1 MITSSKPLELFRNES
16 DQMAQSLLLLTFPSG
31 NLGIITRMSSK
42 LFFLTCRSEASDVIG
57 WLDFG
62 ILGALEKKYLK
73 SLMVVVYLKEETR
86 NK

>member
-1 MITSSKPLELFRNES
+1 MDR
-16 DQMAQSLLLLTFPSG
+16 LLQPLTFLLGGSG
-31 NLGIITRMSSK
+31 TITRMSSK
-42 LFFLTCRSEASDVIG
+42 PSCLTLRSEASDVIG

-73 SLMVVVYLKEETR
+73 SLIVVVYLKEETR

>member
-1 MITSSKPLELFRNES
+1 MTISSKPLELSLNES
-16 DQMAQSLLLLTFPSG
+16 DPMAPLLQLLIFPLG
-31 NLGIITRMSSK
+31 GLGIITRMSPIPSH
-42 LFFLTCRSEASDVIG
+42 LTFRSEASDVIG

-73 SLMVVVYLKEETR
+73 SLIVVVYLKEETR

>member
-1 MITSSKPLELFRNES
+1 
-16 DQMAQSLLLLTFPSG
+16 MAPLLLPLTSQSG
-31 NLGIITRMSSK
+31 GLGIITRMSPIPSH
-42 LFFLTCRSEASDVIG
+42 LTFRSEASDVIG

-73 SLMVVVYLKEETR
+73 SLIVVVYLKEETR

>member
-1 MITSSKPLELFRNES
+1 MTTSSRLRELFLSEY
-16 DQMAQSLLLLTFPSG
+16 DLMARLPLLLTSRFGDSETT
-31 NLGIITRMSSK
+31 TRMSSK
-42 LFFLTCRSEASDVIG
+42 LSFLTFRSEASDVIG

-73 SLMVVVYLKEETR
+73 SLIVVVYLKEETR

>member
-1 MITSSKPLELFRNES
+1 MITSSRLRELFLSEY
-16 DQMAQSLLLLTFPSG
+16 DQMARLPLLLTFLLG
-31 NLGIITRMSSK
+31 GLGIITRMSPIPSH
-42 LFFLTCRSEASDVIG
+42 LTFRSEASDVIG

-73 SLMVVVYLKEETR
+73 SLIVVVYLKEETR